1 MITEDMLNEEN
12 LEMILELT
20 PVVRLYLEAESS
32 ATLVSALSEDM
43 TMLNLLKRKSDL
55 QQSLA
60 LSNPLLPILDTL
72 PKSGKKTV
80 LKKGC
85 WVSHL
90 PAF

>member
-1 MITEDMLNEEN
+1 METEDLLNEEN
-12 LEMILELT
+12 QEMILELT
-20 PVVRLYLEAESS
+20 PAARSFLEAESS
-32 ATLVSALSEDM
+32 ATLASALYEDL
-43 TMLNLLKRKSDL
+43 TILNLLKRKSDL

-60 LSNPLLPILDTL
+60 HFNQLSPTSDIS
-72 PKSGKKTV
+72 PKNGKTIV

>member
-1 MITEDMLNEEN
+1 MEKENMSQEEI
-12 LEMILELT
+12 LEMISELT
-20 PVVRLYLEAESS
+20 PVARLFLEVENS
-32 ATLVSALSEDM
+32 ATLVNALSEDM
-43 TMLNLLKRKSDL
+43 TVLNLLKRKAEL

-60 LSNPLLPILDTL
+60 LSNPLLPISDTL